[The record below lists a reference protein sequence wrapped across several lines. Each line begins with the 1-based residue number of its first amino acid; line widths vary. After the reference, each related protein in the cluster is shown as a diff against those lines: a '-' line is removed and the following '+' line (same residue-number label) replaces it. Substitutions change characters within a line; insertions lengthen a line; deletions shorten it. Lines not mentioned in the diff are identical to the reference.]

1 MSSLG
6 EVRKV
11 RHAMS
16 AAVGHDVRKLIAQL
30 NARRED
36 VRARIIAPGACTETC
51 DSSHAPEKMIRA
63 AGANGSAP

>member
-16 AAVGHDVRKLIAQL
+16 AAAGHDVRKLIAQL

-36 VRARIIAPGACTETC
+36 VRARIIASRACAEIC
-51 DSSHAPEKMIRA
+51 DRSHAPETTTRA
-63 AGANGSAP
+63 ADAKGSGQ